1 MSTMIELDG
10 RSRVTLPGKAG
21 RRYLIHEEADG
32 VLVLEPAVVISEAER
47 RYLADPALQA
57 SVKYARKHPEE
68 ARPRPKRRTT
78 S

>member
-21 RRYLIHEEADG
+21 RRYLVHEEADG

-47 RYLADPALQA
+47 RYLADPAVQA
-57 SVKYARKHPEE
+57 SVQYAREHPEE
-68 ARPRPKRRTT
+68 ARPRAKRTT
-78 S
+78 TS